1 MKKITFILS
10 SLVIVGL
17 FTIFGICKPLSSTNV
32 NVLNTQTKSK
42 YVKSSFI
49 NHINDI
55 EKEKEEEEKFEEE
68 VEKKQKNIELREQ
81 VSPSIDKKVVVSEK
95 KESTKEEKKTETVV
109 ENKVENKPEVTNTPT
124 PTPSP
129 SPSPTPTVTTK
140 SGKVTY
146 YILNCSGCSGNL
158 ASGKK
163 TTNSMYNGYRAIAAG
178 YEYKFGTLIRIS
190 GTPLG
195 TFTGIVLDRGGAIG
209 ETKKFTFD
217 ILVDDYNT
225 AIRYGTSNIT
235 YQVIREGW

>member
-1 MKKITFILS
+1 MKRMTLLLFSFVL
-10 SLVIVGL
+10 VGL
-17 FTIFGICKPLSSTNV
+17 FTIFGICKPISDASV
-32 NVLNTQTKSK
+32 NVLSVSNDNK
-42 YVKSSFI
+42 YVKSSYVNYI
-49 NHINDI
+49 ENI
-55 EKEKEEEEKFEEE
+55 EKEVEEEKVFNKELEDKKDDIQLKELEVNSKKEDKDTKKEVIKKETVEETKP
-68 VEKKQKNIELREQ
+68 V
-81 VSPSIDKKVVVSEK
+81 VSPKQEVVV
-95 KESTKEEKKTETVV
+95 
-109 ENKVENKPEVTNTPT
+109 TPS

-129 SPSPTPTVTTK
+129 SPSPTPTPTVTTK

-178 YEYKFGTLIRIS
+178 YEYNFGTLIKIS

>member
-1 MKKITFILS
+1 MRKITLILFS
-10 SLVIVGL
+10 FVLIGM
-17 FTIFGICKPLSSTNV
+17 FTIFGICKPLSDSNV
-32 NVLNTQTKSK
+32 NAFETTVKHK
-42 YVKSSFI
+42 YVKSTFI
-49 NHINDI
+49 NHVDDVS
-55 EKEKEEEEKFEEE
+55 KEIKEEEKFEEE
-68 VEKKQKNIELREQ
+68 VKDREVVELRKTEEEKVVYKKQEEKQ
-81 VSPSIDKKVVVSEK
+81 VEK
-95 KESTKEEKKTETVV
+95 KEETKKEEVKTET
-109 ENKVENKPEVTNTPT
+109 KPSVTPSVTPT
-124 PTPSP
+124 PTPTPTP

-140 SGKVTY
+140 SGRVTY

-163 TTNSMYNGYRAIAAG
+163 TNNSMYNGYRAIAAG